1 MSRKD
6 ILQAI
11 DHTQLKTTATWED
24 ISRLCDEAIAAGA
37 ASVCIPPSYV
47 ARACAY
53 VQEKMTVCT
62 VIGFPNGYQ
71 TTAVKCFETEEAL
84 RNGALEIDMVI
95 HQGDV
100 KDGRWM
106 EIQAEIEAI
115 KRLCQDKILKVI
127 VETCYLTE
135 MEKIKLCQI
144 VSASGADFIKTST
157 GFGPQGAT
165 LEDVVLFRQH
175 LAPNVQIKAA
185 GGIRSIEMAQAF
197 LDSGAT
203 RLGSSLLIR
212 LLTPEK

>member
-1 MSRKD
+1 M
-6 ILQAI
+6 
-11 DHTQLKTTATWED
+11 
-24 ISRLCDEAIAAGA
+24 
-37 ASVCIPPSYV
+37 
-47 ARACAY
+47 
-53 VQEKMTVCT
+53 
-62 VIGFPNGYQ
+62 
-71 TTAVKCFETEEAL
+71 
-84 RNGALEIDMVI
+84 
-95 HQGDV
+95 
-100 KDGRWM
+100 
-106 EIQAEIEAI
+106 
-115 KRLCQDKILKVI
+115 I